1 MTDPF
6 AHQPQAT
13 LTQEGLRLMAFEQYL
28 MLGEPG
34 ATTDSADPL
43 QSLPPHQRERVAQMA
58 IRRLTFQVLF
68 ELDNAPALDAIVL
81 RGILS
86 RVPGLGPLESDRVR
100 DTVTQAMEWRKDAD
114 ALVRELAPNWPTH
127 RQPAVDRA
135 ILRLVYAELKLG
147 KVDPP
152 LVINEAVELAKRF
165 STEHSPSFINGVA
178 DNMRKR
184 LSTPSAPPA
193 PTPGVA

>member
-1 MTDPF
+1 MTDSSSN
-6 AHQPQAT
+6 QPLAT
-13 LTQEGLRLMAFEQYL
+13 LTQEGLRLMAFEHYL

-34 ATTDSADPL
+34 AATASTDPL
-43 QSLPPHQRERVAQMA
+43 ESLPPNQRERVAQMA

-68 ELDNAPALDAIVL
+68 ELDAVPAADALQI
-81 RGILS
+81 RGILA
-86 RVPGLGPLESDRVR
+86 RVPGLGPLEAERVS
-100 DTVTQAMEWRKDAD
+100 DTVTKAMEWRKDAD
-114 ALVRELAPNWPTH
+114 TLVRELAPNWPTH

-147 KVDPP
+147 KTDAP
-152 LVINEAVELAKRF
+152 LIINEAVELAKRF
-165 STEHSPSFINGVA
+165 STEHSPAFINGVA

-184 LSTPSAPPA
+184 LTTAIPPA